1 MAIRGGGEGGGARQ
15 EGNDPGEG
23 NTDPTG
29 IGVNIIAGIV
39 VQNNAIDAFRD
50 SAPGNPATYLPP
62 SREQQDIYD
71 DAGDENDRDG
81 DVVTPAPQPDR
92 PLLDDDMDLSF
103 SQLTFCSAEA
113 IRAPPY
119 TRVTLMNLSN
129 NALEAIPDEIG
140 LLVALQEL
148 YLQYNKLTTLPD
160 TVGLCRDLKEL
171 DIKNNALVEVGQW
184 ISGKVYR
191 GTVQREEREK
201 ERESERGWGEVRER
215 ELGGEYVGWGRVVLS
230 NLTGTS
236 TSHQISSRGVFFVF
250 VFFFPAFSKRFMLT
264 CHRS

>member
-1 MAIRGGGEGGGARQ
+1 MKAEVLLRVSVA
-15 EGNDPGEG
+15 
-23 NTDPTG
+23 
-29 IGVNIIAGIV
+29 VLAVLAGYYFV
-39 VQNNAIDAFRD
+39 VA
-50 SAPGNPATYLPP
+50 APAATALAQ
-62 SREQQDIYD
+62 SKRKQREQEDVEATAKLTGLRPTSPKAKQDRQAQAKEQAHDVMVAAGLENEALQAGDALPVGTPPAHEQTKCSNDLDGAGAGEARLD

-191 GTVQREEREK
+191 GTVQREERER
-201 ERESERGWGEVRER
+201 ERESERGV
-215 ELGGEYVGWGRVVLS
+215 GGG
-230 NLTGTS
+230 
-236 TSHQISSRGVFFVF
+236 
-250 VFFFPAFSKRFMLT
+250 
-264 CHRS
+264 